1 MMSRRFTAR
10 SATALGAVAAS
21 TLLAA
26 CSSGPALHEPAPAF
40 SATDAE
46 GQTVTLAAYEG
57 KVVLM
62 DFWATWCGP
71 CRASTPN
78 VQRIAEH
85 YAGDARVEVLAV
97 HFDDKGDPA
106 AYVAEHGLDARL
118 IPNGSEM
125 ARAWDVRAL
134 PTFVVV
140 GADGTVVYR
149 HTGQMG
155 DRVRENIIGAIDA
168 ALR

>member
-1 MMSRRFTAR
+1 MMSRRVLAR
-10 SATALGAVAAS
+10 SAMALGAIVTSA
-21 TLLAA
+21 LLGA

-40 SATDAE
+40 SATDAD

-62 DFWATWCGP
+62 DFWATWCAP

-85 YAGDARVEVLAV
+85 YAGEPRVEVLAV

-118 IPNGSEM
+118 IPNGSGV
-125 ARAWDVRAL
+125 ARAYDVNAL

-140 GADGTVVYR
+140 GADGTVLYR

-155 DRVRENIIGAIDA
+155 DRVREDVIAAIDA

>member
-1 MMSRRFTAR
+1 MPRRSLAR
-10 SATALGAVAAS
+10 SAPALGGIVASA
-21 TLLAA
+21 LLAA

-40 SATDAE
+40 SATDVD

-85 YAGDARVEVLAV
+85 YEGNPRVGVLAV
-97 HFDDKGDPA
+97 HFDDTGDPA

-118 IPNGSEM
+118 IPNGNAV
-125 ARAWDVRAL
+125 ARAYGVNAL

-140 GADGTVVYR
+140 GTDGTVVYR

-155 DRVRENIIGAIDA
+155 DRVREEVIAAIDA